1 MFATLPFVSS
11 DRRPAYALRP
21 AIASF
26 ALARVSGTSMQPT
39 LHDGE
44 VLLVRKGRRPRRG
57 DIAIVVLAEREGVA
71 VKRITDYRE
80 DGWWVERDNPA
91 EGTDSWLVG
100 AIPDGNVLAVAVA
113 RLWPL
118 RRIGRL
124 R

>member
-1 MFATLPFVSS
+1 
-11 DRRPAYALRP
+11 
-21 AIASF
+21 
-26 ALARVSGTSMQPT
+26 MQPT